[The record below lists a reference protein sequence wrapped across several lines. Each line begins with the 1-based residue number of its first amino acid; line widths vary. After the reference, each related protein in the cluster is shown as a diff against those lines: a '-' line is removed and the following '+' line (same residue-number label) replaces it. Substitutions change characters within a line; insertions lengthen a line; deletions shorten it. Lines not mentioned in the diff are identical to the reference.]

1 MSSLIHGDVQQEG
14 LPEKKATLPPI
25 KNPRDVEYG
34 LCPVATT
41 PAGIRDLVIL
51 LKFKENQHFCKFI
64 PWPEA
69 GDPMGGSG
77 RVFQAPAAPG
87 NFKEA
92 LTAQIF
98 QISTAERLNQTLG
111 A

>member
-1 MSSLIHGDVQQEG
+1 MGMCSRRGSLK
-14 LPEKKATLPPI
+14 KKATLPPI

-51 LKFKENQHFCKFI
+51 FNFKENQHFCKFI

-69 GDPMGGSG
+69 GDPMGGSR
-77 RVFQAPAAPG
+77 RVLQAPAAPG
-87 NFKEA
+87 SFKEA

-98 QISTAERLNQTLG
+98 QTSTAERLNQTLG